1 MTGAMA
7 RVGSEELNTRPVNN
21 AFEALQG
28 KAAGVDI
35 TSSERPGTV
44 GSIRIRG
51 NRSISASSDPL
62 YVVDGVPLSAGG
74 IETINP
80 RDIESIDIL
89 KDASSTAIT
98 VLAVPMVSY

>member
-1 MTGAMA
+1 MCI
-7 RVGSEELNTRPVNN
+7 RDS
-21 AFEALQG
+21 
-28 KAAGVDI
+28 
-35 TSSERPGTV
+35 PGTV

-80 RDIESIDIL
+80 RDIES
-89 KDASSTAIT
+89 
-98 VLAVPMVSY
+98 VSYTHLVDIGGWY